1 MENLKEAFDQFD
13 ITNTGKIT
21 MSDMNEVLRA
31 CNVQVDPKTVIYFFE
46 LADTTKDGKIS
57 YKEFYKVFERTC
69 DLNENRSNQMELNWK
84 MKLMKQINDTLNEMG
99 QPLKELFDHI
109 DKDKS
114 NTINFD
120 EFKKL
125 FNEDLTIKLDVEQV

>member
-1 MENLKEAFDQFD
+1 
-13 ITNTGKIT
+13 
-21 MSDMNEVLRA
+21 
-31 CNVQVDPKTVIYFFE
+31 
-46 LADTTKDGKIS
+46 
-57 YKEFYKVFERTC
+57 
-69 DLNENRSNQMELNWK
+69 MELNWK